1 MVVAPILATLLT
13 LPAACA
19 LPHRKDLDDLRKVAA
34 VRSTAASVLLNY
46 DSVRANADARWSDS
60 TLAKVEGGPL
70 LRIDAGAYLVSFRL
84 SPDQPFETTPL
95 SGPGVVASPRFG
107 SYPLWFVAELPV
119 PDAGVSRMSL
129 FARKST
135 TDPWRMMYG
144 PEIAADATLPA
155 FRTDDQGAAVSVGPH
170 DADGVVMSP
179 SRACRDYA
187 KVLQARS
194 SPLSRMFVRDA
205 FLQQM
210 REIQGAQA
218 KLAYATFRQTWS
230 IMPVRYALRL
240 DDGGVL
246 VFATLVRT
254 DRYHVDPG
262 GYLRW
267 NGNTAGKAYLPHGVR
282 DWARL
287 RYDHQILME
296 IPPVGGGKPAV
307 IGQYGGVVSGA
318 GS

>member
-1 MVVAPILATLLT
+1 VVVAATLATLLT

-19 LPHRKDLDDLRKVAA
+19 LPHRKDLDDLTKVAA
-34 VRSTAASVLLNY
+34 ARSTAASVLLTY
-46 DSVRANADARWSDS
+46 DSVRANADARWSHS
-60 TLAKVEGGPL
+60 TLATVEGGPL

-84 SPDQPFETTPL
+84 SPDEPLETTPL
-95 SGPGVVASPRFG
+95 SGPGVVASPRFS
-107 SYPLWFVAELPV
+107 SYPLWFVAELPL
-119 PDAGVSRMSL
+119 PDSGVSRMSL
-129 FARKST
+129 FARAST
-135 TDPWRMMYG
+135 TAPWRMMYG
-144 PEIAADATLPA
+144 PEIAFDAPLPA
-155 FRTDDQGAAVSVGPH
+155 FRTDDQGAAVPVSPQ
-170 DADGVVMSP
+170 DADGLVMSP
-179 SRACRDYA
+179 GRACRDYA
-187 KVLQARS
+187 TLLQNRS
-194 SPLSRMFVRDA
+194 SPLSRKFAHDA
-205 FLQQM
+205 FLRQM
-210 REIQGAQA
+210 RTIQDSQD
-218 KLAYATFRQTWS
+218 KLAYAGFRQTWS
-230 IMPVRYALRL
+230 VMPVRYALRL

-254 DRYHVDPG
+254 DRYHVEPG

-296 IPPVGGGKPAV
+296 IPPAGQGKPAV